1 MTWVAFFC
9 CLMVSFVFSGTEIGL
24 LSLNRLRLRHLSR
37 QSDSAALRLE
47 RLLQQPAQ
55 LFATVLV
62 VTGLS
67 NIIALLILTSRF
79 VQAFGT
85 AGYLW
90 AVLAAFPVFLLVG
103 EVLPKTIFRRFPYP
117 ALGSIAAVLE
127 FTSKLLA
134 PFNATASWFGKRVL
148 HLSRPRE
155 IFLAR
160 EDLKDVSN
168 QIERLGML
176 SPMERQ
182 MIHNVVSFR
191 FVRVRDVM
199 VPIEGIVSVPADSS
213 LDEVIQ
219 RSRDLKFDR
228 FPVKNQ
234 AGEIIG
240 LINVLDVI
248 LDRRPEVR
256 ARQFVRRILSLGA
269 DDPAPTALRRLR
281 ASPQG
286 LASVLDENRKV
297 IGIVTLEDLLN
308 PLVRVA

>member
-9 CLMVSFVFSGTEIGL
+9 CLMVSFVFSGTEAGL

-55 LFATVLV
+55 LFGTVLV

-79 VQAFGT
+79 VQAFGPS
-85 AGYLW
+85 GYFW

-117 ALGSIAAVLE
+117 ALASIAAVLE
-127 FTSKLLA
+127 LASKVLT
-134 PFNATASWFGKRVL
+134 PFIAIGAWFGKRVL

-160 EDLKDVSN
+160 EDLKYVSN
-168 QIERLGML
+168 QLERLGML
-176 SPMERQ
+176 SQMELQ
-182 MIHNVVSFR
+182 MIQNVVGFR
-191 FVRVRDVM
+191 SVQVRDVM
-199 VPIEGIVSVPADSS
+199 VPIERTVTVPGDSS
-213 LDEVIQ
+213 LDEVIR

-228 FPVKNQ
+228 SPVTNQ

-256 ARQFVRRILSLGA
+256 AQQFVRQILSLRA
-269 DDPAPTALRRLR
+269 NDPASTALRRLR

-286 LASVLDENRKV
+286 LASVLDENGKMV
-297 IGIVTLEDLLN
+297 GIVTLEDLLN

>member
-1 MTWVAFFC
+1 
-9 CLMVSFVFSGTEIGL
+9 
-24 LSLNRLRLRHLSR
+24 
-37 QSDSAALRLE
+37 
-47 RLLQQPAQ
+47 
-55 LFATVLV
+55 
-62 VTGLS
+62 
-67 NIIALLILTSRF
+67 
-79 VQAFGT
+79 
-85 AGYLW
+85 
-90 AVLAAFPVFLLVG
+90 
-103 EVLPKTIFRRFPYP
+103 
-117 ALGSIAAVLE
+117 VLE

-160 EDLKDVSN
+160 EDLKDVGN

-191 FVRVRDVM
+191 SVRVRDVM
-199 VPIEGIVSVPADSS
+199 VPIERVVSVPGDSS

-219 RSRDLKFDR
+219 RSRELKFDR
-228 FPVKNQ
+228 FPVENQ

-256 ARQFVRRILSLGA
+256 ARQFVRRILSLRA
-269 DDPAPTALRRLR
+269 DDPASTALRRLR